1 MTKVQLRD
9 ICQYNDG
16 VGCTRY
22 SWQRGDMCSRCG
34 WCPTVFEARKRQT
47 RKKLAEER
55 GNITMGEKRQREQL
69 KEALKLFQ
77 KMMQEQKST
86 GCNSFFSVN

>member
-9 ICQYNDG
+9 NCQYNDG

-34 WCPTVFEARKRQT
+34 WCPAVFEARKVAT
-47 RKKLAEER
+47 RAQLAVER
-55 GNITMGEKRQREQL
+55 ENVPMGEIRERELL
-69 KEALKLFQ
+69 KEGLKLFQ
-77 KMMQEQKST
+77 ELLKKQKST
-86 GCNSFFSVN
+86 GNNGFFVV